1 MRRRLVICLGTLC
14 GLCFI
19 APAIAILCLD
29 NSVDRLTSL
38 AESHRMQWLRAELV
52 GAGIRIERDLLQ
64 SADRR
69 PLDRDVRVATLRR
82 FDDTLVSCACIP
94 SEILR
99 G

>member
-29 NSVDRLTSL
+29 NIVDRLTSL
-38 AESHRMQWLRAELV
+38 SESHRMQWLRAELV

-69 PLDRDVRVATLRR
+69 PLGGDLPGLPVIQSRIISLEVDCYGHQT
-82 FDDTLVSCACIP
+82 
-94 SEILR
+94 
-99 G
+99 